1 MNVYFSGKNY
11 GMARTYGEET
21 ARMMNF
27 FSGRFGLPPQADL
40 SIVEI
45 DDRSLGGYSAPG
57 VVFLAS
63 RAIGSDVNYRLLAH
77 EISQQW
83 WRALV
88 SPATLADLW
97 LDHGLATYSEA
108 LYLEHLGGEA
118 ALEERMREMSVE
130 ALTHDTVPI
139 SAAGSLTDFS
149 PQFKSIVHDKSGV
162 VLHMLRWVIG
172 DEAFFQALRQFSDR
186 FAFRSATTE
195 DFRMEVEQASSQ
207 DIRPFFLQWIEST
220 GASNFEAEYVVY
232 RVPDGFKVVGKIEQ
246 DMDTFSMPVELE
258 VETDGDPVT
267 ERVQVMGRSSE
278 FSIET
283 FGKPRRVLVDPNNR
297 VLKYNDSVR
306 LRVAIARGEMAVEQ
320 RDYSG
325 ALEEYQQA
333 LDISRISSL
342 AHYRVGEVFF
352 LLRNYQSAANAFREA
367 LNGDLEPLWTE
378 VWSHIY
384 LGQIFDVTGQR
395 DRAVN
400 EYQQAVR
407 TKDDTQGAQ
416 AVANEY
422 LQQPYQR
429 GGRET
434 SSPG

>member
-1 MNVYFSGKNY
+1 M
-11 GMARTYGEET
+11 
-21 ARMMNF
+21 
-27 FSGRFGLPPQADL
+27 
-40 SIVEI
+40 
-45 DDRSLGGYSAPG
+45 
-57 VVFLAS
+57 
-63 RAIGSDVNYRLLAH
+63 
-77 EISQQW
+77 
-83 WRALV
+83 
-88 SPATLADLW
+88 
-97 LDHGLATYSEA
+97 
-108 LYLEHLGGEA
+108 
-118 ALEERMREMSVE
+118 
-130 ALTHDTVPI
+130 
-139 SAAGSLTDFS
+139 TDFS

-195 DFRMEVEQASSQ
+195 DFRMEVERASSQ